1 MILIWPEPEL
11 RIMETAH
18 VRGNRKIQG
27 SGIREKTGFQSRVL
41 FITKEYYVYIKKYIY
56 SKDAFKKS
64 NQGVILLQLGDLFLD
79 ILTPFF
85 NVNPNT
91 PSSI

>member
-1 MILIWPEPEL
+1 MSTLKNI
-11 RIMETAH
+11 H
-18 VRGNRKIQG
+18 
-27 SGIREKTGFQSRVL
+27 
-41 FITKEYYVYIKKYIY
+41 IY

-91 PSSI
+91 PSI

>member
-1 MILIWPEPEL
+1 
-11 RIMETAH
+11 METAH

-27 SGIREKTGFQSRVL
+27 SVIREKTGFQSRVL
-41 FITKEYYVYIKKYIY
+41 FITKEHYVYIKKYIY
-56 SKDAFKKS
+56 SKNVFKKS